1 MSASN
6 GAGGPSQDVEV
17 VDNPSE
23 QRWEAR
29 LGGELAGFAEYRVG
43 RVEGPS
49 GEQPVVDFV
58 HTEVDDRFEGHG
70 VGSALARAALDGV
83 RRDGSH
89 RVVASCPFIA
99 AWIERHPDYTDLLAT
114 STETR

>member
-1 MSASN
+1 MSEDNEAERR
-6 GAGGPSQDVEV
+6 VEV
-17 VDNPSE
+17 EDNPSE

-29 LGGELAGFAEYRVG
+29 LDGELAGFVVYRLD
-43 RVEGPS
+43 ETDD
-49 GEQPVVDFV
+49 EPVVDLV
-58 HTEVDDRFEGHG
+58 HTEVDNRFEGHG
-70 VGSALARAALDGV
+70 IGSALARAALDGA
-83 RRDGSH
+83 RREGSR

>member
-1 MSASN
+1 MS
-6 GAGGPSQDVEV
+6 GGSVEVRDDPSQ
-17 VDNPSE
+17 

-29 LGGELAGFAEYRVG
+29 VDGELAGFAVYRLREVDG
-43 RVEGPS
+43 VA
-49 GEQPVVDFV
+49 VVDFV

-70 VGSALARAALDGV
+70 VGSALARTALDGV
-83 RRDGSH
+83 RRDGTR